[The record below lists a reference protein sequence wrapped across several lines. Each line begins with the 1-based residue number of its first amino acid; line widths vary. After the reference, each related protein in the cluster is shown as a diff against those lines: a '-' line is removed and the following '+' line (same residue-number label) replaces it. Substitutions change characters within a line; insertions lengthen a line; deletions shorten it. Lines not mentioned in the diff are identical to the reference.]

1 MFFCWWWQKI
11 EEGQSVREDPFQSCS
26 NRNGGRRAFMPFS
39 RYSSSSSS
47 VPVATAGL
55 GAATKEEKEESVMN
69 RLSLQTPSVKE
80 GCGSRGSRSSSNRAV
95 SSSPPTVHPSLRAS
109 SLQQTARKQR
119 RCWSPEL
126 HRRFVNALQKLGGSQ
141 GKKLIF
147 YLFVVYS
154 ILVWNWIL
162 IYVYF
167 TFLI

>member
-1 MFFCWWWQKI
+1 MA
-11 EEGQSVREDPFQSCS
+11 EDPFQTCS

-47 VPVATAGL
+47 VPVTTVGL
-55 GAATKEEKEESVMN
+55 GAASKEEKEESVMN
-69 RLSLQTPSVKE
+69 RLSLLTPSSVKE

-95 SSSPPTVHPSLRAS
+95 SSSSPPMVQPSLRAT

-141 GKKLIF
+141 G
-147 YLFVVYS
+147 
-154 ILVWNWIL
+154 
-162 IYVYF
+162 
-167 TFLI
+167 